1 MLCLLSFHRVLIHLC
16 SLLSRRDLQLLP
28 PVHAGDVPLNKLMEF
43 EKFSLELK
51 KDAAVQE
58 MPVQSFI
65 TSPSAGDII
74 ALVRKQQNGAGK
86 DGKSDAAAEPALSV
100 KVKGMAWSGGGEG
113 IALCKCCAA
122 NGDFFGSVTA
132 TRIHTHLYHLI
143 LKVPPSPVL

>member
-1 MLCLLSFHRVLIHLC
+1 M
-16 SLLSRRDLQLLP
+16 
-28 PVHAGDVPLNKLMEF
+28 HAGDVPLNKLMEF

-74 ALVRKQQNGAGK
+74 ALVRKQQKDAGK
-86 DGKSDAAAEPALSV
+86 VGQSDAAAEPVLSV

-113 IALCKCCAA
+113 MASCKTWCSWVDG
-122 NGDFFGSVTA
+122 N
-132 TRIHTHLYHLI
+132 LI
-143 LKVPPSPVL
+143 G

>member
-1 MLCLLSFHRVLIHLC
+1 M
-16 SLLSRRDLQLLP
+16 
-28 PVHAGDVPLNKLMEF
+28 HAGDVPLNKLMEF

-74 ALVRKQQNGAGK
+74 ALVRKQQKADANK
-86 DGKSDAAAEPALSV
+86 DGKNDEPVLSV

-113 IALCKCCAA
+113 VVC
-122 NGDFFGSVTA
+122 
-132 TRIHTHLYHLI
+132 RLI
-143 LKVPPSPVL
+143 FCVFCGYYL

>member
-1 MLCLLSFHRVLIHLC
+1 M
-16 SLLSRRDLQLLP
+16 
-28 PVHAGDVPLNKLMEF
+28 HAGDVPLNKLMEF

-74 ALVRKQQNGAGK
+74 ALVRKQQKQDTK
-86 DGKSDAAAEPALSV
+86 DGKSDAEPVLSV

-113 IALCKCCAA
+113 VVLSPNFLRSCGA
-122 NGDFFGSVTA
+122 FFF
-132 TRIHTHLYHLI
+132 
-143 LKVPPSPVL
+143 